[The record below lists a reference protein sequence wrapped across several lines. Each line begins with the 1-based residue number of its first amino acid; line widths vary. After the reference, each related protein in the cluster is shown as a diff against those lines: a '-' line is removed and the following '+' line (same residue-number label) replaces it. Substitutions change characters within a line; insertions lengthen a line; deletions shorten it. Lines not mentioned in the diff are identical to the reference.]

1 MGLNTEANATTR
13 KLDNTYYSVLEKVSM
28 LQNTITSM
36 KELATMTRTLNEE
49 FKTEAEEIVTDV
61 STQIDGFENF
71 TEQEKRIS
79 ALAERVKS
87 GGAKIKVLGS
97 RVDIVRDRVEGWERG
112 EIEWQEKTRK
122 RLRILWIV
130 IAVIASVVL
139 ALVAFQYT
147 PAMNQQE
154 MNATVTGLNK
164 SGLLGKSPHLEMV
177 RDNKSWAAKRVRG
190 EGDGRDTLDGLRNTE
205 EGLGEDPRLRVF
217 DEL

>member
-1 MGLNTEANATTR
+1 
-13 KLDNTYYSVLEKVSM
+13 
-28 LQNTITSM
+28 M
-36 KELATMTRTLNEE
+36 KELATLTRTLDEE

-61 STQIDGFENF
+61 STQIEGFENF
-71 TEQEKRIS
+71 SEQEKRIS
-79 ALAERVKS
+79 ALAERVKT
-87 GGAKIKVLGS
+87 GRAKIKVLGS
-97 RVDIVRDRVEGWERG
+97 RVDVVRDRVEGWERA

-130 IAVIASVVL
+130 IAVIAAVVL

-147 PAMNQQE
+147 PAMNHE

-177 RDNKSWAAKRVRG
+177 RENESWAAKRVRR
-190 EGDGRDTLDGLRNTE
+190 EDGRDRLEGLRNRE

>member
-13 KLDNTYYSVLEKVSM
+13 KLDNTYYSVLEKLSM

-61 STQIDGFENF
+61 STQIEGFENF
-71 TEQEKRIS
+71 SEQEKRIS
-79 ALAERVKS
+79 ALAERVKT
-87 GGAKIKVLGS
+87 GRAKIKVLGS

-130 IAVIASVVL
+130 IAVIAAVVL

-147 PAMNQQE
+147 PAMNHE

-177 RDNKSWAAKRVRG
+177 RDNESWAAKRASG
-190 EGDGRDTLDGLRNTE
+190 EGDGRETLDGLRNRE
-205 EGLGEDPRLRVF
+205 EGLGENPRLRVF

>member
-1 MGLNTEANATTR
+1 
-13 KLDNTYYSVLEKVSM
+13 M

-49 FKTEAEEIVTDV
+49 FRTEAEEIVTDV

-71 TEQEKRIS
+71 SEQEKRIS
-79 ALAERVKS
+79 TLAERVKT
-87 GGAKIKVLGS
+87 GRAKIKVLSS

-130 IAVIASVVL
+130 IAVIAAVVL

-147 PAMNQQE
+147 PAMNHE

-177 RDNKSWAAKRVRG
+177 RDNESWAAKRLRG
-190 EGDGRDTLDGLRNTE
+190 EGDGTDTLDGLRNRE
-205 EGLGEDPRLRVF
+205 EGLGENPRLRVF

>member
-13 KLDNTYYSVLEKVSM
+13 KLDNTYYSVLEKLSM

-49 FKTEAEEIVTDV
+49 FKAEAEEIVTDV
-61 STQIDGFENF
+61 NTQIDGFENF
-71 TEQEKRIS
+71 SEQEKRIS
-79 ALAERVKS
+79 ALAERVKT
-87 GGAKIKVLGS
+87 GRAKIKVLGS

-130 IAVIASVVL
+130 IAVIAAVVL

-177 RDNKSWAAKRVRG
+177 RDNESWAAKRVWR
-190 EGDGRDTLDGLRNTE
+190 EGDGRDTLDRLRNTE